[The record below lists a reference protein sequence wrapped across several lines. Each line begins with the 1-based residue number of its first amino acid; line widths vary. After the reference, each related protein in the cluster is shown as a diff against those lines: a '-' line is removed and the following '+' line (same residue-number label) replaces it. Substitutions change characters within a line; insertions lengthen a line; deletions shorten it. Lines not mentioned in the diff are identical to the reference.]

1 MNRLLILV
9 IVFILPLFSSAKKE
23 NLKLQL
29 TKNSRHIYS
38 ISQENQ
44 AIENGKVTD
53 VEQRINLKIE
63 HRVLDILSNGNY
75 HVEVSL
81 KRFSI
86 QMKHNSKVLR
96 YDSDTVDVSN
106 PLYKTLNFL
115 TDVRLNYEVSPE
127 GEVRNLRG
135 FDPIRNEIEK
145 DLRLANFLRNFGSE
159 IFYTELYNYVS
170 RSEVEVGETW
180 KKNSVLPDLNDLK
193 CDVIYTLKEVLPQR
207 LKIEQES
214 SFRMESDL
222 PKAPDGTVS
231 KVKETGTLKGTLIID
246 PKTNMRISS
255 SLTQS
260 ADIIMMKENSTP
272 EKGKTLKLITKTT
285 FTQEKK

>member
-1 MNRLLILV
+1 MNRFLILV
-9 IVFILPLFSSAKKE
+9 LVLILPLFSSAKKE

-44 AIENGKVTD
+44 AIENGKVTEA
-53 VEQRINLKIE
+53 EQRINLKIE
-63 HRVLDILSNGNY
+63 HRVLDILANGNY

-127 GEVRNLRG
+127 GEVRNLKG
-135 FDPIRNEIEK
+135 FEPIRNEIEK

-193 CDVIYTLKEVLPQR
+193 CDVLYTLKEVLPQS

-214 SFRMESDL
+214 SFRLESDL

-260 ADIIMMKENSTP
+260 ANITMIKENSTP
-272 EKGKTLKLITKTT
+272 EKGKTLKLVTKTT
-285 FTQEKK
+285 FTREKK